1 MIIIYVHF
9 RESGNEGNQGRVIR
23 KSKKDVD
30 KGRKFILNMYLI
42 ILHNWICTYI
52 TCNRGFPCGLAGK
65 ESACNAGDLG
75 SIPGLGRSPGGRERL
90 PTPAFWPGEFHGLYG
105 GHKESD
111 RTERLSLH
119 ME

>member
-52 TCNRGFPCGLAGK
+52 TCNRGFPCGSAGK

-75 SIPGLGRSPGGRERL
+75 SIPGFYPWVGKILRRMERL
-90 PTPAFWPGEFHGLYG
+90 TNPLFWPGQFHGIYSPWG
-105 GHKESD
+105 RKESD
-111 RTERLSLH
+111 RTE
-119 ME
+119 